1 MRSLVTFAALVVLAV
16 ISALAS
22 AAAPATKAH
31 R

>member
-16 ISALAS
+16 VAALAS
-22 AAAPATKAH
+22 AGAPATRAH